1 MGSSR
6 AASFGLNEAIALF
19 DIALDVEIQYISTAS
34 NTGAMNPLI
43 PRSSIATSSFP
54 VRCLLRTSVVPRRHE
69 SSFRRTKQRLRVK
82 PDPSFASSGN
92 YTQDHIVFN
101 PPSSAPSVY
110 HTPSKFLPPNDRRRQ
125 LIADIPGQAPP
136 SQTTKLP
143 PSVRKPYEK
152 QYHLTA
158 ADMEEIRRLRRE
170 NPDVWTRDKLAKK
183 FKCSNLFVGIV
194 CEASPERKKS
204 QQQILEAVKLKW
216 GRRRRI
222 AREDRAKRRELWG
235 RDE

>member
-1 MGSSR
+1 
-6 AASFGLNEAIALF
+6 
-19 DIALDVEIQYISTAS
+19 
-34 NTGAMNPLI
+34 MNLLV
-43 PRSSIATSSFP
+43 PRSSISALSSP
-54 VRCLLRTSVVPRRHE
+54 VPCLLRTNVGSRRHE

-82 PDPSFASSGN
+82 PDPSFASSDGH
-92 YTQDHIVFN
+92 TQDHIVFN

-125 LIADIPGQAPP
+125 LLAEIPGQAP
-136 SQTTKLP
+136 SSHTSKLP
-143 PSVRKPYEK
+143 PPVRKPYEK

-170 NPDVWTRDKLAKK
+170 NPDVWTRDRLAKR
-183 FKCSNLFVGIV
+183 FDCSNLFVGIV
-194 CEASPERKKS
+194 CEASPERKEA

-222 AREDRAKRRELWG
+222 AREDRTKRRELWG
-235 RDE
+235 RDI

>member
-1 MGSSR
+1 
-6 AASFGLNEAIALF
+6 
-19 DIALDVEIQYISTAS
+19 
-34 NTGAMNPLI
+34 MNPFK
-43 PRSSIATSSFP
+43 PRPSLAALSFAFP
-54 VRCLLRTSVVPRRHE
+54 CLLRTRVVPRRLE

-82 PDPSFASSGN
+82 PDPSFTSSNG

-125 LIADIPGQAPP
+125 LVAEIPDQAPL
-136 SQTTKLP
+136 SQTSKLP
-143 PSVRKPYEK
+143 PPVRKPYEK

-158 ADMEEIRRLRRE
+158 VDMEEIRRLRRE

-183 FKCSNLFVGIV
+183 FDCSNLFVGIV
-194 CEASPERKKS
+194 CEASPERKEA
-204 QQQILEAVKLKW
+204 QQQVLDAVKLKW

-222 AREDRAKRRELWG
+222 AREDRGKRRELWG

>member
-1 MGSSR
+1 
-6 AASFGLNEAIALF
+6 
-19 DIALDVEIQYISTAS
+19 
-34 NTGAMNPLI
+34 MNSLI
-43 PRSSIATSSFP
+43 PRPSITASSFSVP
-54 VRCLLRTSVVPRRHE
+54 CLLRTSVVSRRHE

-82 PDPSFASSGN
+82 PDPSFASSDSHF
-92 YTQDHIVFN
+92 QDHIIFN

-125 LIADIPGQAPP
+125 LIADIPGQAPL
-136 SQTTKLP
+136 SQASKLP
-143 PSVRKPYEK
+143 PPVRKPYEK

-183 FKCSNLFVGIV
+183 FDCSNLFVGIV
-194 CEASPERKKS
+194 CEASAERKEA
-204 QQQILEAVKLKW
+204 QRQILDAVKLKW

-222 AREDRAKRRELWG
+222 AREDRAKRREIWG
-235 RDE
+235 RDG

>member
-1 MGSSR
+1 MKTLVPRRPITGSSF
-6 AASFGLNEAIALF
+6 SIC
-19 DIALDVEIQYISTAS
+19 SWTA
-34 NTGAMNPLI
+34 NTRVN
-43 PRSSIATSSFP
+43 S
-54 VRCLLRTSVVPRRHE
+54 RRHE

-82 PDPSFASSGN
+82 PDSSFTSSN
-92 YTQDHIVFN
+92 TYAQDHIVFN

-125 LIADIPGQAPP
+125 LFAAAAGPVPQPQN
-136 SQTTKLP
+136 SRLP
-143 PSVRKPYEK
+143 PPVRKPYEK

-158 ADMEEIRRLRRE
+158 TDMEEIRRLRGE
-170 NPDVWTRDKLAKK
+170 DPNVWTREKLAKK
-183 FKCSNLFVGIV
+183 FNCSNLFVGIV
-194 CEASPERKKS
+194 CEASRKRREG

-222 AREDRAKRRELWG
+222 AREDRVKRRETWG